1 MSKDKKISLTL
12 GQKTFFS
19 LIQHFAMPSQAGN
32 GGLIRMKKKARAFVP
47 GKHASA

>member
-19 LIQHFAMPSQAGN
+19 LIQNFAMPSQAGN
-32 GGLIRMKKKARAFVP
+32 DTNALAFCGLIRMKKK
-47 GKHASA
+47 S